1 MGYWLHMRRDTLSI
15 LPWFFALSFAVM
27 GCSMPIQG
35 GLSEREANDI
45 IVLLS
50 KATPAIHATKQKNA
64 EGRVPTWDIIV
75 PSSDGP
81 RAIGILQANNLP
93 RKKDKGFDEIYGKS
107 GMIPTATEERAKFM
121 MALTGEL
128 QRTIKF
134 IPGVLNARV
143 HLNLPKDK
151 LLRRPGEKQPLP
163 KASVSITAKTML
175 VRNKALRTM
184 LVRNVQKIV
193 SGSMERMLASR
204 VNVVI
209 HSTVM
214 AGGGSADGA
223 KDGSSE
229 GGTVNVVMFRV
240 AAADANK
247 LKIALAAMVLLLG
260 VFIVLFL
267 LFFFRAAS
275 LKNQI
280 KAAGNGGF

>member
-1 MGYWLHMRRDTLSI
+1 
-15 LPWFFALSFAVM
+15 
-27 GCSMPIQG
+27 MPIQG